1 MQPKSKTAFL
11 TGAAILLALM
21 TPASAQIANNT
32 IKLGVLTDLTGIATD
47 STGTGSVAA
56 AKLAIEDFKA
66 EKPDIK
72 VELVQADHQNKA
84 DIGGAI
90 ARRWMDID
98 KIDAILDVPFS
109 SVALAVQEATRG
121 SKTAFIASGPG
132 SSLLTGEKCSPNTVH
147 WTYDTWALAHGTALA
162 LLKAKKDTWFFVT
175 ADYAFGHSLEKDA
188 SDVVKEQN
196 GKILGSVRHPPGA
209 SDFSSF
215 LLQAQ
220 ASKAKIVALAN
231 AVNDTVNSVKQAT
244 EFGIQAGGQELAALL
259 MQVTDVNAI
268 GLQGAKGLYL
278 TEGFYWDANEG
289 TRKFADRFTAMV
301 GGGKRPTAIQAGV
314 YAGTLHYLRAAAAA
328 NTTDGQK
335 VVAKMKEMPSKDPL
349 FGEGTIREDGR
360 HIHNMYLF
368 QVKTPAESKAPWDF
382 YKLVE
387 TIPAKDAFRPIAE
400 GNCPMV
406 KK

>member
-1 MQPKSKTAFL
+1 MLKSKSAFL
-11 TGAAILLALM
+11 AGAAMLLALM
-21 TPASAQIANNT
+21 SPASAQIANNT

-47 STGTGSVAA
+47 STGAGSVAA
-56 AKLAIEDFKA
+56 ARLAIEDFKA

-84 DIGGAI
+84 DIGGAL

-196 GKILGSVRHPPGA
+196 GKILGGVRHPPGA

-278 TEGFYWDANEG
+278 TEGFYWDTNEG

-387 TIPAKDAFRPIAE
+387 TIPAKDAFRPMSE

>member
-1 MQPKSKTAFL
+1 MLKSKSAFL
-11 TGAAILLALM
+11 AGAAMLLALM
-21 TPASAQIANNT
+21 SPASAQIANNT

-47 STGTGSVAA
+47 STGAGSVAA
-56 AKLAIEDFKA
+56 ARLAIEDFKA

-84 DIGGAI
+84 DIGGAL

-196 GKILGSVRHPPGA
+196 GKILGGVRHQPGA

-268 GLQGAKGLYL
+268 GLQGAKGLCL
-278 TEGFYWDANEG
+278 TEGFYWDTNEG

-387 TIPAKDAFRPIAE
+387 TIPAKDAFRPMSE

>member
-1 MQPKSKTAFL
+1 MVKSKSAL
-11 TGAAILLALM
+11 LAGAAMLVSLVA
-21 TPASAQIANNT
+21 PAHAQIANNT

-47 STGTGSVAA
+47 STGAGSVAA
-56 AKLAIEDFKA
+56 ARLAIEDFKA

-196 GKILGSVRHPPGA
+196 GKILGGVRHPPGA

-278 TEGFYWDANEG
+278 TEGFYWDANDG
-289 TRKFADRFTAMV
+289 TRKFADRFTAAV

>member
-1 MQPKSKTAFL
+1 MMKTKTAFL
-11 TGAAILLALM
+11 TGAAMLLALM
-21 TPASAQIANNT
+21 SPAQAQIANNT

-47 STGTGSVAA
+47 STGAGSVAA
-56 AKLAIEDFKA
+56 AKLAIEDFKK

-72 VELVQADHQNKA
+72 VELLQADHQNKP

-98 KIDAILDVPFS
+98 KVDAILDVPFS

-196 GKILGSVRHPPGA
+196 GKVLGSVRHPPGA

-244 EFGIQAGGQELAALL
+244 EFGLQAGGQELAALL

-278 TEGFYWDANEG
+278 TEGFYWDANDG
-289 TRKFADRFTAMV
+289 TRKFADRFTAAV

-328 NTTDGQK
+328 NTTDGLK

-349 FGEGTIREDGR
+349 FGEGHIREDGR
-360 HIHNMYLF
+360 HIHDMYLF

-387 TIPAKDAFRPIAE
+387 TIPAAQAFRPLAD

>member
-1 MQPKSKTAFL
+1 MQKSKMAFL
-11 TGAAILLALM
+11 AGAAMLLAW
-21 TPASAQIANNT
+21 TGPVQAQIANNT

-47 STGTGSVAA
+47 STGAGSVAA
-56 AKLAIEDFKA
+56 AKLAIEDFKL

-72 VELVQADHQNKA
+72 VELLQADHQNKP

-90 ARRWMDID
+90 TRRWMDID
-98 KIDAILDVPFS
+98 KVDAVLDVPFS

-188 SDVVKEQN
+188 SDVVKAEN

-244 EFGIQAGGQELAALL
+244 EFGLQAGGQELAALL

-278 TEGFYWDANEG
+278 TEGFYWDANDG
-289 TRKFADRFTAMV
+289 TRKFADRFTAAV

-349 FGEGTIREDGR
+349 FGEGHIREDGR

-387 TIPAKDAFRPIAE
+387 TIPAAQAFRPLAD